1 MFVCSVSRSV
11 DNIVSLYNCVVLLVD
26 YFVAV
31 NRCWYVTLTRYFVSS
46 LTSTFSHVLLRS
58 QPLVRYRTSLIM
70 FVSQLNL
77 MDLRHVTV
85 ESTVERVVTSRR

>member
-58 QPLVRYRTSLIM
+58 QPLVHYRRVLHESNY
-70 FVSQLNL
+70 VCQS
-77 MDLRHVTV
+77 V
-85 ESTVERVVTSRR
+85 ELDGFTSRDGGINRGTCCH